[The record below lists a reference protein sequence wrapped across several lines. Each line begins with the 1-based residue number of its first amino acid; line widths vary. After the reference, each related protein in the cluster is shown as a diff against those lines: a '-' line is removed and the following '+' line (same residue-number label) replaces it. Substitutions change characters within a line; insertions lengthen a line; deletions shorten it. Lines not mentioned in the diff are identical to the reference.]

1 MDNKESPGG
10 FGRMSHVTIG
20 IAGHIDHGKTS
31 LTKALTNIETD
42 RLKEEQERNISIE
55 NGFAFLDTEG
65 GERLAVIDVPGHE
78 GFIRQMIA
86 GVAGIDLVLLCVAAD
101 EGVMPQTLEHVHI
114 LDLLHIENAFIVV
127 TKSDLVEEDWLDMV
141 EEEIRE
147 GLKGTRYYH
156 APLIH
161 VDSLSGRGIEELKTL
176 LFEKGAEMKGKSLT
190 GPLRLPIDDV
200 FTLHGHGTVIRG
212 TIFNGSVQKE
222 KVYRLLPLDEPV
234 RIKQMQVHHE
244 LVDRAQAGQRLALNI
259 AGVPHHAIQRGQVL
273 VSGKAFKT
281 STRIDIQ
288 CQILDA
294 IRHPIKQRT
303 QVVVHH
309 GTTVAQG
316 RLIFFDRNEVKSGGE
331 FFCQL
336 ELDEP
341 LVVTKG
347 DRLILRRP
355 SPVETIGGGM
365 VLDPSA
371 QKHRFG
377 QKTIDRLELLS
388 LGTPE
393 EWVLKALEDT
403 PVLTQQDLIGVSGLS
418 VDEAQTLITQLIDEK
433 KIKRVSDKQV
443 ASTVT
448 LDGMKDVLL
457 AQLAAFHEENPLKVG
472 MNKAAWRILE
482 GIPVILIDF
491 VTEELQ
497 KENQLEMTGPH
508 VRLTTFQPSFPSK
521 WKKRMEAVVT
531 QLEKE
536 GLQTSP
542 FRDLLKNQQIPES
555 LGADF
560 FHFLTESGTGIKVE
574 DDRLIHQAVFH
585 DYLGRLKEA
594 YPGGFSVQGAKE
606 ILEGSRKHVLP
617 YLETLDKMNITAR
630 DGSNRVWV
638 SKK

>member
-1 MDNKESPGG
+1 MEDKESPGG
-10 FGRMSHVTIG
+10 LGRMSHITIG

-55 NGFAFLDTEG
+55 NGFAFLDTEE

-86 GVAGIDLVLLCVAAD
+86 GVACIDLVLLCVAAD

-114 LDLLHIENAFIVV
+114 LDLLHIENAVLVV
-127 TKSDLVEEDWLDMV
+127 TKSDLVEEDWLILV
-141 EEEIRE
+141 EDEIRE
-147 GLKGTRYYH
+147 GLKGTRYH
-156 APLIH
+156 DAPLVH

-176 LFEKGAEMKGKSLT
+176 IFEKGSQIKGKKLT

-222 KVYRLLPLDEPV
+222 NVYQLLPLEAQV

-259 AGVPHHAIQRGQVL
+259 AGVPHQAVHRGQVL
-273 VSGKAFKT
+273 VSGDRFKP
-281 STRIDIQ
+281 STRMDIH
-288 CQILDA
+288 CQILDS

-309 GTTVAQG
+309 GTTLAQG
-316 RLIFFDRNEVKSGGE
+316 RLIFFDRNEIKLGGE

-341 LVVTKG
+341 LVVQKG

-365 VLDPSA
+365 VLEAIA

-377 QKTIDRLELLS
+377 QATIDRLERLS

-403 PVLTQQDLIGVSGLS
+403 LVLNQQDLIGVSGLPNE
-418 VDEAQTLITQLIDEK
+418 EAQALITQLLNDK
-433 KIKRVSDKQV
+433 KIKRVSEKHV
-443 ASTVT
+443 ASWVTVEE
-448 LDGMKDVLL
+448 MKEVLVGHL
-457 AQLAAFHEENPLKVG
+457 VAFHEQNPLRLG
-472 MNKAAWRILE
+472 MNRAAWRKLE
-482 GIPVILIDF
+482 GMPGVLNDY
-491 VTEELQ
+491 VTEQLL
-497 KENQLEMTGPH
+497 KEDKLEMNGPNI
-508 VRLTTFQPSFPSK
+508 RLATFHPSYPNQ
-521 WKKRMEAVVT
+521 WKKRLEEVVHT
-531 QLEKE
+531 LKKE

-542 FRDLLKNQQIPES
+542 FPELIKTQQIPEAI
-555 LGADF
+555 GADF
-560 FHFLTESGTGIKVE
+560 FHFLTESGMAIKVE
-574 DDRLIHQAVFH
+574 EDRLLHESVFN
-585 DYLGRLKEA
+585 DYLNRLKET
-594 YPGGFSVQGAKE
+594 YPYGFSVQEAKE

-617 YLETLDKMNITAR
+617 YLEILDKMNFTTR